1 VNLMLQLYQNKHQQT
16 FSTPTAVAFLESQVE
31 RHSHLVQEIEEALE
45 QFKQTY
51 RTHSLE
57 EERSLMLRQRAELQT
72 ADNAIQS
79 QMVALEQKL
88 GVMQGQR
95 NTIAGLGNTRTGQ
108 VLSALEHAKS
118 RLSKLWREERELL
131 KIFKDG
137 HPKLIQLRNNIR
149 AATAAL
155 QREHARHDR
164 GEFGQRGPLAEVAFD
179 MLRDEAEL
187 QALAAQNVALKAQ
200 AKDIDEK
207 LLVLTRHEKEFN
219 ALQRQLETHEQNYRT
234 AVTKLEEARL
244 AEEMNRR
251 KSANISVIEPAVPPI
266 QTLAA
271 GKEMTIAGGLFLGM
285 VVGLG
290 MAFGA
295 ERMSQRLS
303 TPSDVERRLGLPVL
317 TAVPQ
322 KRVRSLCLAGMTA
335 DPQRLLPEHEAS
347 PAVVPIVVE

>member
-1 VNLMLQLYQNKHQQT
+1 LIEQVIATSGIGHLYPDLVRSSLQDTTFVGKATLTFRAHLSVRQVEGSDVIRVAFQHPHPRIASETVNLMLQLYQNKHQQT

-108 VLSALEHAKS
+108 ALSALEHAKS

-164 GEFGQRGPLAEVAFD
+164 GEFGQ
-179 MLRDEAEL
+179 
-187 QALAAQNVALKAQ
+187 
-200 AKDIDEK
+200 
-207 LLVLTRHEKEFN
+207 
-219 ALQRQLETHEQNYRT
+219 
-234 AVTKLEEARL
+234 
-244 AEEMNRR
+244 
-251 KSANISVIEPAVPPI
+251 
-266 QTLAA
+266 
-271 GKEMTIAGGLFLGM
+271 
-285 VVGLG
+285 
-290 MAFGA
+290 
-295 ERMSQRLS
+295 
-303 TPSDVERRLGLPVL
+303 
-317 TAVPQ
+317 
-322 KRVRSLCLAGMTA
+322 
-335 DPQRLLPEHEAS
+335 
-347 PAVVPIVVE
+347 